1 MPSERSPGQ
10 SAPRESG
17 GVPGRN
23 VGARRPGVLPPR
35 SGISPTW
42 LPNGSSSRRRQGVG
56 EAGRRIPGLAG
67 GGDGRTS
74 RQCGASPAVLPG
86 APDQREEGIA
96 ERDHPA
102 GRAMRGTK
110 GRARI
115 GGARAP
121 RRAHAGEARPLH
133 PVGNGAGGGALGAGR
148 GSPDESSSD
157 CRDDEPLD
165 SDHDAPPGPA
175 CRTGVARVVPVDPS
189 ANPLSFPL
197 CWHPALGPRAFTNVP
212 VRSSR

>member
-1 MPSERSPGQ
+1 MPLIPSSCRHSVRCRRSRRRGF
-10 SAPRESG
+10 SAIKSSWQCPAVYRGFRLHGSRSFG
-17 GVPGRN
+17 
-23 VGARRPGVLPPR
+23 PR
-35 SGISPTW
+35 SRR
-42 LPNGSSSRRRQGVG
+42 RRRQGVG
-56 EAGRRIPGLAG
+56 EAGRRIRGRAR
-67 GGDGRTS
+67 GGDGRIS
-74 RQCGASPAVLPG
+74 RQGCASPAVLPR

-133 PVGNGAGGGALGAGR
+133 PVGNGAGGGALGAGG
-148 GSPDESSSD
+148 GSPDESSSY

-165 SDHDAPPGPA
+165 SGHDAPPGLA
-175 CRTGVARVVPVDPS
+175 CRVGLHGSCPTILHPS
-189 ANPLSFPL
+189 H
-197 CWHPALGPRAFTNVP
+197 WHYPRAGSRRRVHG
-212 VRSSR
+212 RS